1 MHFVP
6 VKESV
11 MQSKSISTGLLCLV
25 LLTISALLA
34 YQHSFNKS
42 LVIDSST
49 DFQIKA
55 ITDQSQGGQTTATLS
70 RTPQALELE
79 CNIIK
84 AYQWPFCEMAIKLA
98 DIGEGVDISQY
109 DSVAVNA
116 RFEGEGSQRIRFY
129 IRNFHPTYSDIHND
143 ATMKVNEVE
152 YEPNRY
158 PSEVAIPL
166 KNFSVASWWIS
177 ENSIPLEHFAPDF
190 SNVSVIEIAT
200 GSLVSEG
207 PIKIII
213 EQIRFDGKL
222 IPENVFLTI
231 IIGVWVAFAVV
242 YLVFDLKRLKGDLSQ
257 TKQKA
262 LELESLTEAL
272 KLESKKFETMAKRDP
287 LTGARNR
294 AGIRDSLF
302 EQVQLV
308 YLQKTPLSII
318 FMDIDHFKQINDN
331 FGHDLGDE
339 VLKEFAGLVTSKTR
353 QGDSLVRWGG
363 EEFLLVCPNT
373 EIDNA
378 TKLAESIR
386 TAMEQHAWPKE
397 MKVTSSFGVTQM
409 GQESTG
415 EFIARADEALY
426 KAKSKGRN
434 RVVSFTFQHK
444 QSAEIE
450 S

>member
-1 MHFVP
+1 
-6 VKESV
+6 

-34 YQHSFNKS
+34 YQHSFNTS
-42 LVIDSST
+42 LVIDSTT
-49 DFQIKA
+49 DFQVKA

-79 CNIIK
+79 CNIVK
-84 AYQWPFCEMAIKLA
+84 AYQWPFCELAIKLA
-98 DIGEGVDISQY
+98 DIGEGVDIAKY
-109 DSVAVNA
+109 DTVAVNA
-116 RFEGEGSQRIRFY
+116 RFEGEGSKRIRFY
-129 IRNFHPTYSDIHND
+129 IRNYHPSYTDVHND

-152 YEPNRY
+152 YEPNKY
-158 PSEVAIPL
+158 ASEVVIPL

-177 ENSIPLEHFAPDF
+177 ENNIPLEHFAPDF
-190 SNVSVIEIAT
+190 SNVSVIEVAT

-213 EQIRFDGKL
+213 EEIRFDGKL

-231 IIGVWVAFAVV
+231 IIAVWVVFAVV
-242 YLVFDLKRLKGDLSQ
+242 YLVFDLRRLKGDLSQ

-331 FGHDLGDE
+331 FGHDVGDE

-378 TKLAESIR
+378 SILAENIR
-386 TAMEQHAWPKE
+386 VAMEQHNWPE
-397 MKVTSSFGVTQM
+397 GMKVTSSFGVTQM

-444 QSAEIE
+444 PSVAIE
-450 S
+450 